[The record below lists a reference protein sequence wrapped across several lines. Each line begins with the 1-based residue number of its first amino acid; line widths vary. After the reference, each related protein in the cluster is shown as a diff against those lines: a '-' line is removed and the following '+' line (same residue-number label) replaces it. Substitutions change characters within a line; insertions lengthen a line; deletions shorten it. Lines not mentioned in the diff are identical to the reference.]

1 MVLFKLIFL
10 KERAET
16 LFMVAIWVVV
26 GLILSAAG
34 VSVLGATFSVVGL
47 GALFSG
53 AMVAVWAMAGSL
65 EFAKFVLAAYLHQ
78 RWKHLNLV
86 FRSYLVFA
94 VVVLSLITSMGIFGF
109 LSDAY
114 QSSSHEIEEV
124 NIKIAN
130 LRSQQKLNENEIA
143 RLNKAIDEIPDSRV
157 SKKIKARAESEPR
170 ISGLTKESEE
180 IDKKIGTANLQ
191 LHEIKKKIGPL
202 VYISRALNKDIDTVV
217 TYLILVFVSVFDPLA
232 ICLVIA
238 TSEAIEAR
246 RRWKLNPP
254 KEELV
259 PEAPP
264 VLAVVPPTTAVASQ
278 AAVPVATT
286 APVPSMEATTF
297 AANQEVAVQ
306 SMPAPSGSAHPE
318 VTTLHPERP
327 DFLTPDD
334 EVIEMKYIDDKKL
347 G

>member
-1 MVLFKLIFL
+1 
-10 KERAET
+10 
-16 LFMVAIWVVV
+16 MVAIWVII
-26 GLILSAAG
+26 GLIVSAAC
-34 VSVLGATFSVVGL
+34 VSALGAAFSVVGL

-53 AMVAVWAMAGSL
+53 AMLAVWAMAGSL
-65 EFAKFVLAAYLHQ
+65 EFSKFVLAAYLHQ
-78 RWKHLNLV
+78 RWKELNIL
-86 FRSYLVFA
+86 FRAYLVFA

-130 LRSQQKLNENEIA
+130 LRSQQKLNEAEIA

-170 ISGLTKESEE
+170 ISALTKESEE
-180 IDKKIGTANLQ
+180 IDRKIGTANLK

-202 VYISRALNKDIDTVV
+202 VYIARATNKDIDTIV
-217 TYLILVFVSVFDPLA
+217 TYLILVFVIVFDPLA

-246 RRWKLNPP
+246 RRWKLNPQ
-254 KEELV
+254 V
-259 PEAPP
+259 PVSTAPP
-264 VLAVVPPTTAVASQ
+264 NLKVVDAAVVQNQPTHQESTPPNSSNEQKSDLQSPVSS
-278 AAVPVATT
+278 AAEVAT
-286 APVPSMEATTF
+286 
-297 AANQEVAVQ
+297 VAR
-306 SMPAPSGSAHPE
+306 PAFLGPE
-318 VTTLHPERP
+318 
-327 DFLTPDD
+327 D
-334 EVIEMKYIDDKKL
+334 EIIEMKYVEDNSSQKS

>member
-1 MVLFKLIFL
+1 
-10 KERAET
+10 
-16 LFMVAIWVVV
+16 MVAIWVIL
-26 GLILSAAG
+26 GLILSAVA
-34 VSVLGATFSVVGL
+34 VSALGAAFSVVGL

-78 RWKHLNLV
+78 RWKDLNLI
-86 FRSYLVFA
+86 FKSYLVFA

-124 NIKIAN
+124 NIKITN
-130 LRSQQKLNENEIA
+130 LRSQQKLNETEIA

-170 ISGLTKESEE
+170 ISALTKESEE
-180 IDKKIGTANLQ
+180 IDRKIGVANLQ

-202 VYISRALNKDIDTVV
+202 VYIARAMNKDIDTVV

-246 RRWKLNPP
+246 RRYKLNPP
-254 KEELV
+254 KQEV
-259 PEAPP
+259 APAAPP
-264 VLAVVPPTTAVASQ
+264 VPVVSPPELTV
-278 AAVPVATT
+278 V
-286 APVPSMEATTF
+286 APVVAEASASVAP
-297 AANQEVAVQ
+297 AAAQAV
-306 SMPAPSGSAHPE
+306 E
-318 VTTLHPERP
+318 VTPAASEVVVQP
-327 DFLTPDD
+327 PAFISAND
-334 EVIEMKYIDDKKL
+334 EIIEMKYVEEDKKL

>member
-1 MVLFKLIFL
+1 
-10 KERAET
+10 
-16 LFMVAIWVVV
+16 MVAIWVIIGLVV
-26 GLILSAAG
+26 SAVC
-34 VSVLGATFSVVGL
+34 VSALGAAFSVVGL

-65 EFAKFVLAAYLHQ
+65 EFSKFVLAAYLHQ

-114 QSSSHEIEEV
+114 QSSSHAIEEV

-130 LRSQQKLNENEIA
+130 LRSQQKLNEAEIS

-157 SKKIKARAESEPR
+157 SKKIRARAEAEPR
-170 ISGLTKESEE
+170 ISALTKESEE
-180 IDKKIGTANLQ
+180 IDRKIGAANLQ
-191 LHEIKKKIGPL
+191 MHEIKKKIGPL
-202 VYISRALNKDIDTVV
+202 VYIARAANKDIDTIV

-238 TSEAIEAR
+238 TSEAMEAR

-254 KEELV
+254 KEVLQPV
-259 PEAPP
+259 TPP
-264 VLAVVPPTTAVASQ
+264 QVEESTA
-278 AAVPVATT
+278 PVATVLAD
-286 APVPSMEATTF
+286 APTEPVVQAVHPPSF
-297 AANQEVAVQ
+297 INAN
-306 SMPAPSGSAHPE
+306 
-318 VTTLHPERP
+318 
-327 DFLTPDD
+327 D
-334 EVIEMKYIDDKKL
+334 EIIEMKYVDDDKKS

>member
-1 MVLFKLIFL
+1 
-10 KERAET
+10 
-16 LFMVAIWVVV
+16 MVAIWVIV
-26 GLILSAAG
+26 GLILSAAC
-34 VSVLGATFSVVGL
+34 VSVLGAAFSVVGL

-65 EFAKFVLAAYLHQ
+65 EFSKFVLAAYLHQ
-78 RWKHLNLV
+78 RWRDLNLV
-86 FRSYLVFA
+86 FKSYLVFA

-130 LRSQQKLNENEIA
+130 LRSQQKLNEAEIV

-157 SKKIKARAESEPR
+157 SKKIKARAEAEPR
-170 ISGLTKESEE
+170 ISALTKESEAV
-180 IDKKIGTANLQ
+180 DRKIGTANLQ

-202 VYISRALNKDIDTVV
+202 VYIARALNKDIDTVV

-246 RRWKLNPP
+246 RRAKLNPP
-254 KEELV
+254 KQEVTPGPV
-259 PEAPP
+259 PMAPQA
-264 VLAVVPPTTAVASQ
+264 LAADPATTSAVAQPDGRPTEPS
-278 AAVPVATT
+278 AAVHAVHP
-286 APVPSMEATTF
+286 PSF
-297 AANQEVAVQ
+297 LNAN
-306 SMPAPSGSAHPE
+306 
-318 VTTLHPERP
+318 
-327 DFLTPDD
+327 D
-334 EVIEMKYIDDKKL
+334 EIIEMKYVEDDKKL

>member
-1 MVLFKLIFL
+1 
-10 KERAET
+10 
-16 LFMVAIWVVV
+16 MVAIWVII
-26 GLILSAAG
+26 GLIVSAAC
-34 VSVLGATFSVVGL
+34 VSALGAAFSVVGL

-53 AMVAVWAMAGSL
+53 AMIAVWAMAGSL

-78 RWKHLNLV
+78 RWRYLNLV

-124 NIKIAN
+124 NIKISN
-130 LRSQQKLNENEIA
+130 LRSQQKLNEAEIA

-157 SKKIKARAESEPR
+157 SKKIRARAESEPR
-170 ISGLTKESEE
+170 ISSLTKESEE
-180 IDKKIGTANLQ
+180 IDRKIGVSNLQ

-202 VYISRALNKDIDTVV
+202 VYIARATNRDIDTIV
-217 TYLILVFVSVFDPLA
+217 TYLILIFVSVFDPLA

-238 TSEAIEAR
+238 MSEAMDAR

-254 KEELV
+254 AEEIAKPNLQVV
-259 PEAPP
+259 PQATTTVATANTTQTMETAPAIGAQPSQENIVEVSAPP
-264 VLAVVPPTTAVASQ
+264 PA
-278 AAVPVATT
+278 AAVTQNVQPVIQTVH
-286 APVPSMEATTF
+286 PPS
-297 AANQEVAVQ
+297 
-306 SMPAPSGSAHPE
+306 
-318 VTTLHPERP
+318 
-327 DFLTPDD
+327 FLAPDD
-334 EVIEMKYIDDKKL
+334 EIIEMKYVEDDDKKL

>member
-1 MVLFKLIFL
+1 
-10 KERAET
+10 
-16 LFMVAIWVVV
+16 MVAIWVII
-26 GLILSAAG
+26 GLIVSAAC
-34 VSVLGATFSVVGL
+34 VSALGAAFSVVGL

-53 AMVAVWAMAGSL
+53 AMIAVWAMAGSL
-65 EFAKFVLAAYLHQ
+65 EFSKFVLAAYLHQ
-78 RWKHLNLV
+78 RWKELNII

-130 LRSQQKLNENEIA
+130 LRSQQKLNESEIA

-157 SKKIKARAESEPR
+157 SKKIKARAEAEPR
-170 ISGLTKESEE
+170 ISALTKESEE
-180 IDKKIGTANLQ
+180 IDRKIGTANLQ

-202 VYISRALNKDIDTVV
+202 IYIARATNKDVDTIV

-238 TSEAIEAR
+238 TSEAVEAR
-246 RRWKLNPP
+246 RRWKLNPQ
-254 KEELV
+254 V
-259 PEAPP
+259 P
-264 VLAVVPPTTAVASQ
+264 VSSVPPTLKVVEPIPPTPQATEAASAADAVSVQSQ
-278 AAVPVATT
+278 PPGAPTTPNAADVQNVATLEPT
-286 APVPSMEATTF
+286 
-297 AANQEVAVQ
+297 
-306 SMPAPSGSAHPE
+306 HPN
-318 VTTLHPERP
+318 
-327 DFLTPDD
+327 FLGPDD
-334 EVIEMKYIDDKKL
+334 EIIEMKYVEDESSQKS

>member
-1 MVLFKLIFL
+1 
-10 KERAET
+10 
-16 LFMVAIWVVV
+16 MVAIWVVI
-26 GLILSAAG
+26 GLILSAIG
-34 VSVLGATFSVVGL
+34 VSALGAAFSVVGL

-53 AMVAVWAMAGSL
+53 AMIAVWAMAGSL

-78 RWKHLNLV
+78 RWKHLNLI

-94 VVVLSLITSMGIFGF
+94 VIVLSLITSMGIFGF

-114 QSSSHEIEEV
+114 QSSSNEIEEV

-130 LRSQQKLNENEIA
+130 LRSQQTLNENEIS

-157 SKKIKARAESEPR
+157 SKKIKARAEAEPR
-170 ISGLTKESEE
+170 ISALTKESEE
-180 IDKKIGTANLQ
+180 IDRKIGVAKLQ

-202 VYISRALNKDIDTVV
+202 VYIARATNKDIDTVV

-238 TSEAIEAR
+238 SSEAMEAR

-254 KEELV
+254 VEELPQTLQKPVETAAQGASLQIV
-259 PEAPP
+259 PQPETPANPMNASATDQAGNHSVATAP
-264 VLAVVPPTTAVASQ
+264 AES
-278 AAVPVATT
+278 VPVTQAVH
-286 APVPSMEATTF
+286 PPS
-297 AANQEVAVQ
+297 
-306 SMPAPSGSAHPE
+306 
-318 VTTLHPERP
+318 
-327 DFLTPDD
+327 FLAPDD
-334 EVIEMKYIDDKKL
+334 EIIEMKYVDDEPKKL

>member
-1 MVLFKLIFL
+1 
-10 KERAET
+10 
-16 LFMVAIWVVV
+16 MVAIWVIV
-26 GLILSAAG
+26 GLILSAAC
-34 VSVLGATFSVVGL
+34 VSVLGAAFSVVGL

-65 EFAKFVLAAYLHQ
+65 EFSKFVLAAYLHQ
-78 RWKHLNLV
+78 RWRDLNLV
-86 FRSYLVFA
+86 FKSYLVFA

-130 LRSQQKLNENEIA
+130 LRSQQKLNEAEIV

-157 SKKIKARAESEPR
+157 SKKIKARAEAEPR
-170 ISGLTKESEE
+170 ISALTKESEAV
-180 IDKKIGTANLQ
+180 DRKIGTANLQ

-202 VYISRALNKDIDTVV
+202 VYIARALNKDIDTVV

-246 RRWKLNPP
+246 RRAKLNPP
-254 KEELV
+254 KQEVTPAPVPMAAQTLTAEPATAV
-259 PEAPP
+259 EPAISPEAI
-264 VLAVVPPTTAVASQ
+264 TQSQ
-278 AAVPVATT
+278 PVATP
-286 APVPSMEATTF
+286 AEPP
-297 AANQEVAVQ
+297 VAVQ
-306 SMPAPSGSAHPE
+306 AVHPPS
-318 VTTLHPERP
+318 
-327 DFLTPDD
+327 FLNAND
-334 EVIEMKYIDDKKL
+334 EIIEMKYVEDDKKL

>member
-1 MVLFKLIFL
+1 MI
-10 KERAET
+10 
-16 LFMVAIWVVV
+16 AIWVII
-26 GLILSAAG
+26 GLIISAAC
-34 VSVLGATFSVVGL
+34 VSALGAAFSVVGL

-53 AMVAVWAMAGSL
+53 AMIAVWAMAGSL

-78 RWKHLNLV
+78 RWRHLNLV

-130 LRSQQKLNENEIA
+130 LRSQQKLNEAEIA

-157 SKKIKARAESEPR
+157 SKKIKARAEAEPR
-170 ISGLTKESEE
+170 ISALTKESEE
-180 IDKKIGTANLQ
+180 IDRKIGVSNLE

-202 VYISRALNKDIDTVV
+202 VYIARATNKDIDTIV

-238 TSEAIEAR
+238 TSEAMEAR

-254 KEELV
+254 VEEIAKPQLQ
-259 PEAPP
+259 
-264 VLAVVPPTTAVASQ
+264 VVPPTSVATE
-278 AAVPVATT
+278 PVATSQPT
-286 APVPSMEATTF
+286 TDSATEPNLKAVSPNPTIAAIEPVVAESPAVPLEPVVQAVHPPS
-297 AANQEVAVQ
+297 
-306 SMPAPSGSAHPE
+306 
-318 VTTLHPERP
+318 
-327 DFLTPDD
+327 FLTPDD
-334 EVIEMKYIDDKKL
+334 EIIEMKYVEDDDKKL

>member
-1 MVLFKLIFL
+1 
-10 KERAET
+10 
-16 LFMVAIWVVV
+16 MVAIWVIV
-26 GLILSAAG
+26 GLILSATC
-34 VSVLGATFSVVGL
+34 VSVLGAAFSVVGL

-65 EFAKFVLAAYLHQ
+65 EFSKFVLAAYLHQ
-78 RWKHLNLV
+78 RWQDLNLV
-86 FRSYLVFA
+86 FKSYLVFA

-130 LRSQQKLNENEIA
+130 LRSQQKLNEAEIA

-157 SKKIKARAESEPR
+157 SKKIKARAEAEPR
-170 ISGLTKESEE
+170 ISALTKESEE
-180 IDKKIGTANLQ
+180 VDRKIGTANLQ

-202 VYISRALNKDIDTVV
+202 VYIARALNKDIDTVV

-238 TSEAIEAR
+238 TSEAMVAR

-254 KEELV
+254 KQEV
-259 PEAPP
+259 GQSNAAPSEQQTNAASSGLSPAALSEQQSPAHLP
-264 VLAVVPPTTAVASQ
+264 VQPPLTVVVSAEGAALAN
-278 AAVPVATT
+278 AAAIT
-286 APVPSMEATTF
+286 APSLEVPQAINASVSTPTLPPF
-297 AANQEVAVQ
+297 VNAN
-306 SMPAPSGSAHPE
+306 
-318 VTTLHPERP
+318 
-327 DFLTPDD
+327 D
-334 EVIEMKYIDDKKL
+334 EIIEMKYVEDEKKL